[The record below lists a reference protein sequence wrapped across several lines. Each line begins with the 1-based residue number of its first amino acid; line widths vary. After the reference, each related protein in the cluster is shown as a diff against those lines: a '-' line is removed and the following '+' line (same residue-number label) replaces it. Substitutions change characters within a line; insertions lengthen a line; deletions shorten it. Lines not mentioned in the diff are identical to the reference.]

1 MSSLVTQPTKWPNEF
16 SNQTCVF
23 IRPSYLMLS
32 LNTNFEATLTQ
43 DMHCISIF
51 RNQGVHH
58 EKHGHQS
65 IQEMVQIL
73 VGLQMK
79 IFKPR
84 EFYCINI
91 FAVQS
96 MSWQSCYVMCKVF
109 CILLTLSLPV
119 YQNAHANS
127 VCDKRFSI
135 RSLFYFQCSTVN
147 IHKYKG
153 ECVLR
158 IPHAS
163 DGLKLWSFHYFE

>member
-1 MSSLVTQPTKWPNEF
+1 MKQLWHKICIALVYLETKESITKNMAT
-16 SNQTCVF
+16 NQF
-23 IRPSYLMLS
+23 KKWFKYLLVCKWRYLS
-32 LNTNFEATLTQ
+32 LESFTVSTFSQFNPWVDNHATW
-43 DMHCISIF
+43 C
-51 RNQGVHH
+51 
-58 EKHGHQS
+58 
-65 IQEMVQIL
+65 
-73 VGLQMK
+73 
-79 IFKPR
+79 
-84 EFYCINI
+84 
-91 FAVQS
+91 
-96 MSWQSCYVMCKVF
+96 VF